1 MIYYWYI
8 STVNPHGLS
17 NGARVR
23 VQNTG
28 IPAIDDKDFA
38 AEVVSETKI
47 CLLKL
52 SKSIST
58 HTVKYTIIQ

>member
-8 STVNPHGLS
+8 TTVNPHGLS

-38 AEVVSETKI
+38 AEVVSDTKI

-52 SKSIST
+52 SL
-58 HTVKYTIIQ
+58 V